1 MSVSLTPRTL
11 AFYHRLIQ
19 NPSLQL
25 RTSTAVIF
33 RSFVAKGI
41 KEPQEKLEELKVLDI
56 VSLLEPLEAQT
67 RDVQDD
73 TELLAFRAAL
83 AAVYAAYA
91 TSLIELEENVCHRFG
106 GKLTIR
112 QRHQRIYAWKQRA
125 Y

>member
-1 MSVSLTPRTL
+1 M
-11 AFYHRLIQ
+11 
-19 NPSLQL
+19 
-25 RTSTAVIF
+25 
-33 RSFVAKGI
+33 
-41 KEPQEKLEELKVLDI
+41 LDI

-112 QRHQRIYAWKQRA
+112 QRHQGIYAWKQRA